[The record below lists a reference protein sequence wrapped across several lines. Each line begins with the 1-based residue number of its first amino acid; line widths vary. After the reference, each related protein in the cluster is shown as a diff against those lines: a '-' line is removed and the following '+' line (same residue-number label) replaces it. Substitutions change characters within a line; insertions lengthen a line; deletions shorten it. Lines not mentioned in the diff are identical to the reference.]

1 MNCKKEVNIMKDE
14 QKVMTIEEAIEEA
27 TARGIHEGE
36 RSILSYLAF
45 IYKQYET
52 PKRFRDRVQQMLIDY
67 EWL

>member
-1 MNCKKEVNIMKDE
+1 MNIMKDE
-14 QKVMTIEEAIEEA
+14 VMTIEEAIEKA
-27 TARGIHEGE
+27 TQEGIHEGE

-45 IYKQYET
+45 IYKQYEN